1 MKDSG
6 DWWFDRQYAAGA
18 TTDPSVNA
26 DMISPAFWMVKGS
39 EFMITRSNDSSLT
52 PLLQTSGDCLAGQTF
67 RTKITSYGGFR
78 NGKVWSSDRCL
89 GSCSVQY
96 GGQYK
101 TTDGFQQAEC
111 SVGNIQGR
119 NKIVFW
125 CSYGVSPLEYV
136 LKSIMMIGGGGSG
149 WAHADHGIGITA
161 KAKGSGTKYKYDFG
175 NTANSLYPPP
185 SQSYSLNLWIR

>member
-111 SVGNIQGR
+111 SSNIQSSD
-119 NKIVFW
+119 KIGFW
-125 CSYGVSPLEYV
+125 CDWDGGDGSV
-136 LKSIMMIGGGGSG
+136 MMIGGGGSSCNR
-149 WAHADHGIGITA
+149 ADHGIGVTEQDA
-161 KAKGSGTKYKYDFG
+161 ASFVEKDSSETEYDFG
-175 NTANSLYPPP
+175 YGANAGNPPT
-185 SQSYSLNLWIR
+185 QSYSLNLWIRN